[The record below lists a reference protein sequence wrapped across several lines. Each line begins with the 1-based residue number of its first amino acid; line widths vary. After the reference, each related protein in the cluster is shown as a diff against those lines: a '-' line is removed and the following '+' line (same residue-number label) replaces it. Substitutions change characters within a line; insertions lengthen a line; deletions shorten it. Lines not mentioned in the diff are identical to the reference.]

1 MQAHYLPSG
10 QATSFAADID
20 YQAGHDLTAN
30 SWRPYRLEVNHPL
43 RVGGDRV
50 YLQGHGY
57 APTFTVT
64 FPDGQTRT
72 STVQWRPDNPQTLLS
87 SGVARIDPPAG
98 SYPNAAERRQH
109 EIAIQG
115 LLAPTEQLDG
125 TLLSSRFPALNAPA
139 VAIDIY
145 RGDTGLDTGRPQS
158 LFTLDPRLIE
168 QGRLT
173 KEKRVNLRA
182 GQEVRLDQGPAAGT
196 VVRFDGAVPFV
207 NLQVSHDP
215 GQTWVLV
222 FAITMMAG
230 LLVSLLV
237 RRRRVWVRL
246 TPADD
251 RYGERRTG
259 RAGAHRQLRVGRRV
273 RAADR
278 AVAGRAGR
286 ARSGAVTQAPRV
298 QKEFSGGRQMNTL
311 HVNIGLARYSDWAF
325 TSAVVA
331 LVVALLLLAFE
342 LAYVG
347 SRRADDRA
355 PGAGRCGC
363 RRQRHPGIVAEA
375 PQRPFDERVGRAGLA
390 VVYLG
395 IGLLLACIVLR
406 GLATMRVP
414 WGNMYEFINLTC
426 LCGLVAGAIVLRR
439 PQYRPLWVFLLV
451 PVLILL
457 TVSGRWLYTNAAPV
471 MPALQSYWLPI
482 HVSVVSLGSGVFLV
496 AGIASI
502 LFLLRTSR
510 LGDPDP
516 EDTRARWP
524 GWCSGSPTRRPWT
537 AIAYRTTIFAFPVF
551 GFGVIFGAIWAEE
564 AWGRYWGWD
573 PKETVSFIAWV
584 VYAAYLHA
592 RSTAGWRDRK
602 AAWIN
607 VVGFV
612 AMVFNLFF
620 VNLVTVGLH
629 SYAGVG

>member
-1 MQAHYLPSG
+1 
-10 QATSFAADID
+10 
-20 YQAGHDLTAN
+20 
-30 SWRPYRLEVNHPL
+30 
-43 RVGGDRV
+43 
-50 YLQGHGY
+50 
-57 APTFTVT
+57 
-64 FPDGQTRT
+64 
-72 STVQWRPDNPQTLLS
+72 
-87 SGVARIDPPAG
+87 
-98 SYPNAAERRQH
+98 
-109 EIAIQG
+109 
-115 LLAPTEQLDG
+115 
-125 TLLSSRFPALNAPA
+125 
-139 VAIDIY
+139 
-145 RGDTGLDTGRPQS
+145 
-158 LFTLDPRLIE
+158 
-168 QGRLT
+168 
-173 KEKRVNLRA
+173 
-182 GQEVRLDQGPAAGT
+182 
-196 VVRFDGAVPFV
+196 
-207 NLQVSHDP
+207 
-215 GQTWVLV
+215 
-222 FAITMMAG
+222 
-230 LLVSLLV
+230 
-237 RRRRVWVRL
+237 
-246 TPADD
+246 
-251 RYGERRTG
+251 
-259 RAGAHRQLRVGRRV
+259 
-273 RAADR
+273 
-278 AVAGRAGR
+278 
-286 ARSGAVTQAPRV
+286 
-298 QKEFSGGRQMNTL
+298 MNTL

-347 SRRADDRA
+347 GRRADTRA
-355 PGAGRCGC
+355 RVMAGSVTADSIT
-363 RRQRHPGIVAEA
+363 PGIVDDVEG
-375 PQRPFDERVGRAGLA
+375 RPFDERVGRAGLA

-395 IGLLLACIVLR
+395 IGLLLACLVLR

-426 LCGLVAGAIVLRR
+426 LCGLIAGAIVLRR
-439 PQYRPLWVFLLV
+439 PQFRPLWVFLLL

-510 LGDPDP
+510 LGEPTAEGTLARIVHRLPDAQTL
-516 EDTRARWP
+516 DR
-524 GWCSGSPTRRPWT
+524 
-537 AIAYRTTIFAFPVF
+537 IAYRTTIFAFPVF

-573 PKETVSFIAWV
+573 PKETVSFVAWV

-602 AAWIN
+602 AAWMN